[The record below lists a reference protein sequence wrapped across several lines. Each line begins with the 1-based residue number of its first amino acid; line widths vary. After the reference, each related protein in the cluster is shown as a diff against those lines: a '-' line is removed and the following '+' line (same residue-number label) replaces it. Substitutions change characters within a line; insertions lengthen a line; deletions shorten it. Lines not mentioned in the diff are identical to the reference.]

1 LSTKKKKNN
10 FTKRRYVLIGTN
22 IYTNVKEKKLEPN
35 NPDFMPVLKKNS
47 EEFKKQRKNDDVG
60 NALKELSE
68 INKPEDLISNGI
80 KAAIKE
86 ATIEELANAIQKDY
100 KFTHK
105 IKPLQVL
112 RIAEP
117 FEELRN
123 ASLAYKD
130 KNGHLPKVFLLPMG
144 PLAQNKARTDF
155 SKSFFEIGG
164 FDVIY
169 KQRFHTVE
177 SAIDMALKSDAK
189 IAVICSTDETYP
201 DLVPAITQGI
211 KEIKNDVMII
221 LAGYPKHHVLQFEE
235 NGIDEF
241 IFLGA
246 DVYQILKNIM
256 IRTGVIQ

>member
-1 LSTKKKKNN
+1 
-10 FTKRRYVLIGTN
+10 
-22 IYTNVKEKKLEPN
+22 
-35 NPDFMPVLKKNS
+35 M
-47 EEFKKQRKNDDVG
+47 
-60 NALKELSE
+60 
-68 INKPEDLISNGI
+68 
-80 KAAIKE
+80 
-86 ATIEELANAIQKDY
+86 
-100 KFTHK
+100 
-105 IKPLQVL
+105 

-189 IAVICSTDETYP
+189 IVVICSTDETYP